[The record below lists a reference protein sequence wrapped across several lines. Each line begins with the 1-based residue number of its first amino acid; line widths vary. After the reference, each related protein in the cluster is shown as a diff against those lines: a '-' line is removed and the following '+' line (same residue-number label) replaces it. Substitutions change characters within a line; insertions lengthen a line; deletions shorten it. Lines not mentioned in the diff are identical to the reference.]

1 MINYSIIIP
10 HKNTPDL
17 LRKCL
22 DSVPRRDDI
31 QIIVVD
37 DNSDA
42 DKVDFGHFPG
52 MGEPHTEVYLT
63 KEGRGAGYARN
74 VGLEH
79 AKGKWI
85 LFLDSDDFFH
95 ECVSELMDRCV
106 DKDADVIFF
115 KVDSINL
122 IDGTD
127 GHRGDEYTERVDI
140 AIKNKNYQSVLM
152 YSCPWGKIFS
162 FEFLKKHGIKFNEV
176 RYSNDVVFMAK
187 VAFYSG
193 KYDAVDL
200 TAYCISVSKGTLTG
214 IAKPESCLIR
224 LKQDLEG
231 IRLLKKKF
239 MLSRYDK
246 YWYFCTW
253 KGVYDTKLINGLL
266 YYPQMLCLLGSD
278 FLLDSFSFFNKRLK
292 KNIRHF
298 INK

>member
-22 DSVPRRDDI
+22 DSIPQRDDI

-42 DKVDFGHFPG
+42 GKVDFGHFPG

-115 KVDSINL
+115 KADSINL
-122 IDGTD
+122 VDGTD
-127 GHRGDEYTERVDI
+127 GHRGDEFSSRVDI
-140 AIKNKNYQSVLM
+140 AIKNNNYQPVLM
-152 YSCPWGKIFS
+152 YSCPIGKIINCD
-162 FEFLKKHGIKFNEV
+162 FLKKHEIKFNEV
-176 RYSNDVVFMAK
+176 RYGNDVVFMAK
-187 VAFYSG
+187 VAFYSE

-200 TAYCISVSKGTLTG
+200 TAYCVSVTNGSLTRT
-214 IAKPESCLIR
+214 KNSESCLIR
-224 LKQDLEG
+224 LQQDLEG
-231 IRLLKKKF
+231 AGYYKKKFKLSETDKFWYFETWKNLYVCDKSIASNYLSDICEVVGVKTFTKNYYKLIKRRIKSLLKK
-239 MLSRYDK
+239 
-246 YWYFCTW
+246 
-253 KGVYDTKLINGLL
+253 
-266 YYPQMLCLLGSD
+266 
-278 FLLDSFSFFNKRLK
+278 
-292 KNIRHF
+292 
-298 INK
+298 